1 MSKIITSQYDKMTK
15 TPVPRLLVSLS
26 IPTVITMLIS
36 SIYNLADT
44 AFVGKLG
51 NSASGA
57 VGVVFG
63 FMSILQAIGFFYG
76 QGCGS
81 ILSRELGAK
90 KNDDASRT
98 ASTGYFLSLA
108 TST

>member
-81 ILSRELGAK
+81 IL
-90 KNDDASRT
+90 
-98 ASTGYFLSLA
+98 
-108 TST
+108 

>member
-63 FMSILQAIGFFYG
+63 FMSILQAIGFFLWSGLWKYPFKRT
-76 QGCGS
+76 GS
-81 ILSRELGAK
+81 KEK
-90 KNDDASRT
+90 
-98 ASTGYFLSLA
+98 
-108 TST
+108 